1 MPLYPEIIARCQHIK
16 INGTQCASPALRRR
30 KFCYFHKQFRQK
42 QLEINSS
49 VQQQRW
55 KVTLPVLEDANS
67 IQMGLAQIMRLL
79 ITRQVDHRTAGL
91 LLYALQTAASNLKR
105 TSFEPPTPTHV
116 VIDCKSVERRPIGA
130 TAWSSIKGREYDEVE
145 DNDAE
150 EDGQKDGPC
159 GEELMRLL
167 DLVILDPELRAKRA
181 SERLA
186 KQEKS
191 IER

>member
-1 MPLYPEIIARCQHIK
+1 
-16 INGTQCASPALRRR
+16 
-30 KFCYFHKQFRQK
+30 
-42 QLEINSS
+42 
-49 VQQQRW
+49 
-55 KVTLPVLEDANS
+55 
-67 IQMGLAQIMRLL
+67 
-79 ITRQVDHRTAGL
+79 
-91 LLYALQTAASNLKR
+91 
-105 TSFEPPTPTHV
+105 